1 MAAKHALTT
10 SRIASPAR
18 PATRESGLASSLV
31 RRLHLPE
38 LFRRKPRD
46 WTSMRVSRR
55 ATLRWVAPER
65 RTYPA
70 MSTNITAAGKDVS

>member
-1 MAAKHALTT
+1 M
-10 SRIASPAR
+10 RI
-18 PATRESGLASSLV
+18 
-31 RRLHLPE
+31 
-38 LFRRKPRD
+38 
-46 WTSMRVSRR
+46 SRR